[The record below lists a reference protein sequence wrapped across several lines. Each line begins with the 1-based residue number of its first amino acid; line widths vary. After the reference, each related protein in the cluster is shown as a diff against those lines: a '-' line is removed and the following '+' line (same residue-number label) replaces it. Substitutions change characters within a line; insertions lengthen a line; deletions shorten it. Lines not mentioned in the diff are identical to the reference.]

1 MTKGSRFAIALVLCG
16 AFAPGA
22 GAEEPK
28 APAQPTHPM
37 MEVMRQHDQKLDD
50 LIAKMNAAKG
60 EAKVDAIAAVLN
72 ELVAQR
78 KEMRKQMTAGPGS
91 MRGPMM
97 RRPPE
102 PKPAE

>member
-1 MTKGSRFAIALVLCG
+1 MTKGSCLALALAILG
-16 AFAPGA
+16 AFASGA
-22 GAEEPK
+22 GAEEPE
-28 APAQPTHPM
+28 APAQPVHPM
-37 MEVMRQHDQKLDD
+37 MEMMRQHDQKLDD
-50 LIAKMNAAKG
+50 LIAKMNTAKG

-78 KEMRKQMTAGPGS
+78 RDMRKHMGSGPGP

-97 RRPPE
+97 RPPE

>member
-1 MTKGSRFAIALVLCG
+1 MTKGSRFALALALVG

-28 APAQPTHPM
+28 APAQPAHPM

-78 KEMRKQMTAGPGS
+78 KEMRKQMAAGPGP

-97 RRPPE
+97 RHPE

>member
-1 MTKGSRFAIALVLCG
+1 MTKGSRFAIALAVVG

-22 GAEEPK
+22 GAEEPQ
-28 APAQPTHPM
+28 APAQRVHPM
-37 MEVMRQHDQKLDD
+37 MEMMRQHDQKLDD

-72 ELVAQR
+72 EFVAQR
-78 KEMRKQMTAGPGS
+78 KENRKQMGAGPGP

-97 RRPPE
+97 RKPE